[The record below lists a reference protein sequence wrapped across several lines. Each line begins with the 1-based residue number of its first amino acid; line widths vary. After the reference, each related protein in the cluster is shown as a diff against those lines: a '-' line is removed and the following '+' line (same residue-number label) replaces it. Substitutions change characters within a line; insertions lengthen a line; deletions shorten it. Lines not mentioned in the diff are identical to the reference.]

1 MSPTI
6 VSRWNFMIYAKNIQR
21 ETIVTAFFFYKVL
34 NTELL
39 SKSVFKIKN
48 KNTFITLKGVQK
60 VIKNVKKVSR
70 HVTYNSFALKIYYEK
85 CRYNINNI
93 MTKIYFF
100 AGIQLQHF
108 FYILR
113 TIKAYLILQNSH
125 FGQKCRY
132 NSFALSPRSVP
143 YH

>member
-1 MSPTI
+1 
-6 VSRWNFMIYAKNIQR
+6 MIYAKKYSARNYCNCI
-21 ETIVTAFFFYKVL
+21 FFYKVL

-39 SKSVFKIKN
+39 SKSVFKVKN

-100 AGIQLQHF
+100 AGIELQYF
-108 FYILR
+108 FTYCGL
-113 TIKAYLILQNSH
+113 
-125 FGQKCRY
+125 
-132 NSFALSPRSVP
+132 
-143 YH
+143 